1 MVPDQIDIL
10 IVQSL
15 PHFLRVFLIYTKDD
29 CLGKAVS
36 LLEVACQMPSNGL
49 GAGFKSNDP
58 LKLLGAVYSGGYPPP
73 VRAQFALAGAPAGRV
88 DRGDDSMDSIGSE
101 KAVLDALAKAVGV
114 ERVTKVTVRVTII
127 FSERGSCHTNLAD
140 RVEILEDLAP
150 VALIGSAPPMA
161 LIHDDQVKEVWRII
175 PVQTGATLVFSDG
188 LVDSE
193 VHLPSLHGIAL
204 DLPPSVPEGGEDLVL
219 WVIDQDIPIG

>member
-58 LKLLGAVYSGGYPPP
+58 LKLLGAVYSVGDLPP
-73 VRAQFALAGAPAGRV
+73 VPVQFALAWAPAGRV
-88 DRGDDSMDSIGSE
+88 HRGDDSMDSIGGE
-101 KAVLDALAKAVGV
+101 KAVLDALPKAVGV
-114 ERVTKVTVRVTII
+114 ERVAEVTVCVTII
-127 FSERGSCHTNLAD
+127 FSERGSCHTNLAGG
-140 RVEILEDLAP
+140 VEILEDLAP
-150 VALIGSAPPMA
+150 VALVGSAPPMA
-161 LIHDDQVKEVWRII
+161 LIHDDQVKEVLGII
-175 PVQTGATLVFSDG
+175 PVQTGATLILSDG

-193 VHLPSLHGIAL
+193 VHLPSLQRLAL
-204 DLPPSVPEGGEDLVL
+204 DLPPGV
-219 WVIDQDIPIG
+219 